1 MIDEDADMLEQEGDD
16 LDKEFYRINEVAEM
30 LGVSMP
36 TLRFWEKEFPEAA
49 PVRTPSRTRLYTPD
63 NVRLLRIIQYLVRV
77 KGLRLDAV
85 RQQLRTNRAN
95 VSRRM
100 EVIHRLESLREDL
113 NLLLHSLK
121 RRK

>member
-1 MIDEDADMLEQEGDD
+1 MVD
-16 LDKEFYRINEVAEM
+16 LDKEFYRINEVAE
-30 LGVSMP
+30 LLDVSMP

-49 PVRTPSRTRLYTPD
+49 PIRTRSRTRLYTPESIQ
-63 NVRLLRIIQYLVRV
+63 LLRIIRYLVRV

-85 RQQLRTNRAN
+85 RTQLRTNRDN

-100 EVIHRLESLREDL
+100 DVIEQLESLREDL
-113 NLLLHSLK
+113 GTLLHSLR

>member
-1 MIDEDADMLEQEGDD
+1 MRDDDADILDFEDEG

-30 LGVSMP
+30 IGVTLP

-49 PVRTPSRTRLYTPD
+49 PIRTPSRTRLYTPE
-63 NVRLLRIIQYLVRV
+63 NVRILRIIHYLVRV

-85 RQQLRTNRAN
+85 REQLRTNRAN

-100 EVIHRLESLREDL
+100 EVIKRLEDVRTDL
-113 NLLLHSLK
+113 DRLLHSLK
-121 RRK
+121 RRR